1 MKGTVPNSAH
11 ASIRKLRVEPTYPDQ
26 QSHSSAKP
34 APAPEASAPNS
45 DSAPES
51 SDVPEEGIN

>member
-1 MKGTVPNSAH
+1 MKGTMPNPAHVP
-11 ASIRKLRVEPTYPDQ
+11 IRKLRMEPAYPDQ
-26 QSHSSAKP
+26 LSHAKP

-51 SDVPEEGIN
+51 SDVPEEGIY